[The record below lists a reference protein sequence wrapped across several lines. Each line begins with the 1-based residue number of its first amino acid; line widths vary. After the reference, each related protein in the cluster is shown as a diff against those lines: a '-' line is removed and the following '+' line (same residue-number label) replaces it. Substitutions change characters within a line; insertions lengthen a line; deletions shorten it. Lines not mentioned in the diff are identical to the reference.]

1 MYLHSPGPQPTP
13 ISAVACGTHTFDM
26 NDLQTAYRTF
36 FGKGD
41 ALYQLFSPYRICPL
55 GAHVDH
61 QHGLVTGFAFDS
73 GIEFLFSATD
83 TGKVE
88 MASLSFEGL
97 MTFNVQRP
105 VDEKQGNWGDY
116 LRGAVWALQQ
126 DFKLEKG
133 IRGIVKGSMPIGGL
147 SSSAALL
154 CGFVM
159 AIDKVNKLNLSRQ
172 QIIDY
177 ASIAE
182 RQYVGLN
189 NGILDQACVVL
200 CEADKLLYLDTHTA
214 NTSSSRSAWSG
225 GILPP
230 TSVLTLTTLTTR
242 QSTTARSANPLQIRH
257 LLLRRD
263 PKANRTDYNLRVS
276 ECKTAA
282 WIIQA
287 YEDEHL
293 KELQDTRLRD
303 VEESTFDKYADKM
316 PARFARRARHF
327 FTECDRVKAGVE
339 AWKRGDIEAFGQ
351 QIFESCESS
360 MNNYECGSP
369 ELISLYKI
377 MRRTPASTA
386 DASQGGFKGACIA
399 LVDPAKEDE
408 IRSFVTEEY
417 LKEYPQYKDTF
428 EIFFQN
434 PADGVDFL

>member
-1 MYLHSPGPQPTP
+1 MR
-13 ISAVACGTHTFDM
+13 
-26 NDLQTAYRTF
+26 DLFQAYRTF

-41 ALYQLFSPYRICPL
+41 ALYQLFAPYRICPL

-73 GIEFLFSATD
+73 GIEFLFSATE

-105 VDEKQGNWGDY
+105 VEEKQENWGDY

-126 DFKLEKG
+126 DFHLT
-133 IRGIVKGSMPIGGL
+133 RGVRGLVKGSMPIGGL

-159 AIDKVNKLNLSRQ
+159 AISKVNDLGLDKMQ
-172 QIIDY
+172 VIKY

-200 CEADKLLYLDTHTA
+200 CESDKLLYLDTKTSDYKLLPFGGKQG
-214 NTSSSRSAWSG
+214 NTPLPFKLGIFFSG
-225 GILPP
+225 V
-230 TSVLTLTTLTTR
+230 TRKLTG
-242 QSTTARSANPLQIRH
+242 
-257 LLLRRD
+257 
-263 PKANRTDYNLRVS
+263 TDYNLRVS

-282 WIIQA
+282 WIMQA
-287 YEDEHL
+287 YENVHL

-303 VEESTFDKYADKM
+303 VDEQVFDKYQDKM
-316 PARFARRARHF
+316 PERFAKRARHF
-327 FTECDRVKAGVE
+327 YSECDRVTDGVKAWL
-339 AWKRGDIEAFGQ
+339 AGDIKKFGQ
-351 QIFESCESS
+351 YIFESCESS

-369 ELISLYKI
+369 ELIALYKI
-377 MRRTPASTA
+377 LRETEGVYGGRFSGA
-386 DASQGGFKGACIA
+386 GFKGACIA
-399 LVDPAKEDE
+399 LIDPAKEDV
-408 IRSFVTEEY
+408 IRETVTREY
-417 LKEYPQYKDTF
+417 LKQYPQYKESF
-428 EIFFQN
+428 ELFFCE
-434 PADGVDFL
+434 PAGGVDFL

>member
-1 MYLHSPGPQPTP
+1 MTSLHQ
-13 ISAVACGTHTFDM
+13 
-26 NDLQTAYRTF
+26 AYRTF

-61 QHGLVTGFAFDS
+61 QHGLVSGFAFDS

-83 TGKVE
+83 SGKVE

-126 DFKLEKG
+126 DFRLEKG

-159 AIDKVNKLNLSRQ
+159 AIDKVNNLGLTRQ
-172 QIIDY
+172 QVIDY
-177 ASIAE
+177 ASVAE
-182 RQYVGLN
+182 RKYVGLN

-200 CEADKLLYLDTHTA
+200 CEADKLLYLDTATGEYRLV
-214 NTSSSRSAWSG
+214 SFG
-225 GILPP
+225 GD
-230 TSVLTLTTLTTR
+230 
-242 QSTTARSANPLQIRH
+242 
-257 LLLRRD
+257 D
-263 PKANRTDYNLRVS
+263 PKPLPFKLGIFFSGVTRKLTGTDYNLRVS

-282 WIIQA
+282 WIMQA
-287 YEDEHL
+287 YEGEHL

-303 VEESTFDKYADKM
+303 VPEEHLEKYADRM
-316 PARFARRARHF
+316 PERFARRARHF
-327 FTECDRVKAGVE
+327 FTECDRVRDGVKAWE
-339 AWKRGDIEAFGQ
+339 EGDINKFGQ
-351 QIFESCESS
+351 YVFESCESS

-369 ELISLYKI
+369 ELISLYEI
-377 MRRTPASTA
+377 MRETDGIFGGRFSGA
-386 DASQGGFKGACIA
+386 GFKGACIA
-399 LVDPAKEDE
+399 LVDPAKLDS
-408 IRSFVTEEY
+408 IRESVRSKY
-417 LKEYPQYKDTF
+417 LTKYPQYKDSF
-428 EIFFQN
+428 EIFFCD
-434 PADGVDFL
+434 PANGVDFL

>member
-1 MYLHSPGPQPTP
+1 MTSLHQ
-13 ISAVACGTHTFDM
+13 
-26 NDLQTAYRTF
+26 AYRTF

-83 TGKVE
+83 SGKVE

-126 DFKLEKG
+126 DFRLEKG

-159 AIDKVNKLNLSRQ
+159 ALDKVNGLGLTRRQ
-172 QIIDY
+172 VIDY

-189 NGILDQACVVL
+189 NGILDQACVAL
-200 CEADKLLYLDTHTA
+200 CEADKLLYLDTKTGEYRLVPFGGD
-214 NTSSSRSAWSG
+214 NPKPLPFKLGIFFSG
-225 GILPP
+225 V
-230 TSVLTLTTLTTR
+230 TRKLTG
-242 QSTTARSANPLQIRH
+242 
-257 LLLRRD
+257 
-263 PKANRTDYNLRVS
+263 TDYNLRVA

-282 WIIQA
+282 WIMQA
-287 YEDEHL
+287 YEGEHL
-293 KELQDTRLRD
+293 RELQDTRLRD
-303 VEESTFDKYADKM
+303 VPQEHLDKYADRM
-316 PARFARRARHF
+316 PDRFARRARHF
-327 FTECDRVKAGVE
+327 FSECDRVRKGVE
-339 AWKRGDIEAFGQ
+339 AWEEGDINKFGKFV
-351 QIFESCESS
+351 FESCESS

-369 ELISLYKI
+369 ELISIYEI
-377 MRRTPASTA
+377 MRDTDGIYGGRFSGA
-386 DASQGGFKGACIA
+386 GFKGACIA
-399 LVDPAKEDE
+399 LVDPEKTDS
-408 IRSFVTEEY
+408 IREKVTARY
-417 LKEYPQYKDTF
+417 LDKYPQYKDSF
-428 EIFFQN
+428 EIFFCD
-434 PADGVDFL
+434 PANGVDFL